1 MHNLGTQLIET
12 LGEDAKRTQ
21 ELAQIDLILEGWG
34 GGGEGADSKLERR
47 LEQTCE
53 FDSMIIKLAA
63 RIEPI

>member
-1 MHNLGTQLIET
+1 MGTQHIET
-12 LGEDAKRTQ
+12 LGEDAKRTR
-21 ELAQIDLILEGWG
+21 ELAQIDLILQGR

-53 FDSMIIKLAA
+53 SDSMIIELAA